1 MGNRKERLGGSL
13 NWCGRKRRMAM
24 GNRKE
29 RFGGHLTGAE
39 ESGEW
44 QWGTVGGH

>member
-29 RFGGHLTGAE
+29 RLGVTKLVRKKAE
-39 ESGEW
+39 NGNGEP
-44 QWGTVGGH
+44 

>member
-1 MGNRKERLGGSL
+1 MGNRKEWLGGSL

-29 RFGGHLTGAE
+29 RLGVTKLVRKKAE
-39 ESGEW
+39 NGNVEP
-44 QWGTVGGH
+44 